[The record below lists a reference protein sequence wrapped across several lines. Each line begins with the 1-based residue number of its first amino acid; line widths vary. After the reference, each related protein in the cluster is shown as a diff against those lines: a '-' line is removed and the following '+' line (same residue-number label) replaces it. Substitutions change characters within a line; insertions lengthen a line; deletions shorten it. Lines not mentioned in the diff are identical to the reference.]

1 MVEYSVK
8 YSHNYTHYSNEWKD
22 CLRFV
27 IVCNELIEEK
37 LQIMISMF
45 NSIIETMNF
54 IRNIIING

>member
-27 IVCNELIEEK
+27 IVCKRTPIRITSNHD
-37 LQIMISMF
+37 F
-45 NSIIETMNF
+45 NVKSHY
-54 IRNIIING
+54 